1 MRKWFLIMAAAV
13 MLCSA
18 CGRKDASVNG
28 ATQEAQASSTEAE
41 SLYKEGTQYI
51 GEEDYESA
59 IESLLKCI
67 ELDPNYSKAYIQ
79 LSKAYIGYEEYDEAL
94 AILQQGYEKTKD
106 ASLEKEQD
114 NCVRSICQV
123 LTDNEDYETAIP
135 WLVKLQEIDGITVEN
150 TLQLAEAYSMMDD
163 YENAVKILQNA
174 DQNDESIKN
183 ALLEA
188 RINYG
193 QYCYDE
199 GMNDQAIETLK
210 AVINEAPDRIEAYSM
225 LITVYVDAG
234 KVKEAEGIVQSGLER
249 FVNQNSTVTDD
260 QLDEFLNSASSY
272 YLELEDMDA
281 CLKFWEKAAS
291 MRPGNKNYK
300 EELDSYRSAAADESY
315 AKADELL
322 EAGNVEGASKYY
334 KRAFALAPANYDAGV
349 ISGGDY
355 TYCLNKDGS
364 WRLGWY
370 TDETGGSYYFNP
382 AAGRLYASAV
392 TGYQQLDGA
401 VYYFEDDGRMLVD
414 DTTPDGRFAD
424 VDGKLLDHNPYED
437 ASEEETDASEEETE
451 TDEEETAG
459 EETTGASV
467 KETTAAMKE
476 PVKET
481 TKANPQPTQAA
492 AVNSG
497 NLKLNADTL
506 QEASDKGGTT
516 TYEKEELFDGSTG
529 KLTMGDVYS
538 CLSKYG
544 KTEWVSQ
551 KLPYELKVGNLK
563 VWILPGDN
571 WNTTGLVIKDA
582 SQYFDVLKKKA
593 LPDNVQFAVEF
604 DSSAADKLSISKVRS
619 VNGN

>member
-135 WLVKLQEIDGITVEN
+135 WLIKLQAIDGITVEN
-150 TLQLAEAYSMMDD
+150 SLQLAEAYSMMDD
-163 YENAVKILQNA
+163 YENAVKVLQNA

-234 KVKEAEGIVQSGLER
+234 KAKEAEGIVQSGRER

-334 KRAFALAPANYDAGV
+334 KRAFALAPANYDEGV

-437 ASEEETDASEEETE
+437 TSEEETDASEEETE

-467 KETTAAMKE
+467 KEPTAAMKE

-604 DSSAADKLSISKVRS
+604 DFSAADKLSISKVRS

>member
-18 CGRKDASVNG
+18 CGKKDASVNG

-135 WLVKLQEIDGITVEN
+135 WLIKLQAIDGITVEN
-150 TLQLAEAYSMMDD
+150 SLQLAEAYSMMDD
-163 YENAVKILQNA
+163 YENAVKVLQNA

-414 DTTPDGRFAD
+414 DTTPDGRFAN

-459 EETTGASV
+459 EETTGDSV

-604 DSSAADKLSISKVRS
+604 DSAAADKLSISKVRS

>member
-79 LSKAYIGYEEYDEAL
+79 LSKAYIGYEEYDDAL

-150 TLQLAEAYSMMDD
+150 SLQLAEAYSMMDD

-467 KETTAAMKE
+467 KETTAAVKE

-492 AVNSG
+492 AENSG